1 MNDHTVIKGH
11 SLESDYPIGNESDD
25 GIIHD
30 NIDDF
35 DMDMDIE
42 NGNPEIDYYPGLSKT
57 GHSFLGQPESMASSI
72 KRKIKKFL
80 NLLNSYQGRKLII
93 GIFMAST
100 AIVLFALMLFAGHSG
115 GDASLPGGAVH
126 EGNGD
131 GNTEYPYD
139 NEKQNSGSDS
149 GEKGLPEND
158 VQNLAKMSLDDMRS
172 GKFWVFDYNVNFID
186 YDETNETKE
195 VSKDSSRSKRSEND
209 DKDDDKND
217 DNDDDK
223 DDDKEDDKG
232 RGKNDEKDDVN
243 VPKHKNG
250 DPGYYLH
257 QSEGMVYLQMASDK
271 SFKRSILE
279 LSKLQYGGNMLN
291 PHLVSVTKDLK
302 KFIVSSESEDVWRHS
317 SLARYWIVDAETQ
330 EVTPVH
336 YTTKK
341 SDSVEIIVPLKIS
354 YAAFSPDGHFVYFN
368 YNSNLFLKDLKSG
381 KSKQITKDGDGANI
395 LNGKPDWVYEEEVLA
410 SDRAVYWDNKGSK
423 FAFIKWDDTNVPVY
437 NLELFGD
444 NKYPKILELK
454 YPKPGFPNPVVSLYV
469 YHIESSKIIKV
480 KQPEDQEKDS
490 DFLGKDFII
499 YQTTWISENELLF
512 KRTDR
517 SSRKIQ
523 VCVFDVKENKTKVVR
538 AYNTDE
544 YNGWYKNNGAIYVL
558 PDNLGYIDN
567 VVHEKHDHLA
577 HFKSAFDSEGDL
589 ITSGDWDV
597 IGGVVGYNAE
607 DKQVY
612 FIGTSGNS
620 LQRQIYR
627 VSLDGTILTGLTEL
641 DKIHHYSL
649 DVSKTGKWGVIK
661 YGGPELP
668 TQKLVEL
675 DKLLDGDYYDSI
687 PTLNEVEKVEETLK
701 NFEVPTKEY
710 IPIKLH
716 DDVTVNV
723 IEVKPKDFDE
733 SKKYP
738 ILVSVYGGPGIQKVS
753 CEFNYGFEEV
763 VSSSLDAIILY
774 IDPRGTGG
782 SGWEYRGWARDNI
795 GYWEPSDITE
805 ATIIYMNER
814 ESYIDKERVAIW
826 GWSYGGFTTL
836 KSLEFDEGKT
846 FKYGIAVAP
855 VTNWELYD
863 SIYTERYMGVL
874 SEDNKY
880 EDAKISNFEAFGK
893 VVQFLVIHGTAD
905 DNVHYQNTLQ
915 LLHEFDIAGIENYD
929 VHVFTDS
936 DHSIRHDNANVI
948 VYDKLYNWLATAFN

>member
-172 GKFWVFDYNVNFID
+172 GKFWVFDYN
-186 YDETNETKE
+186 
-195 VSKDSSRSKRSEND
+195 
-209 DKDDDKND
+209 
-217 DNDDDK
+217 
-223 DDDKEDDKG
+223 
-232 RGKNDEKDDVN
+232 
-243 VPKHKNG
+243 
-250 DPGYYLH
+250 
-257 QSEGMVYLQMASDK
+257 
-271 SFKRSILE
+271 